1 MILLDTDHLS
11 LVKYADSDR
20 GRRLADRLRAL
31 PADAVVAVS
40 IITVEEQMRGWLAAI
55 AKERQA
61 RRQVRAY
68 AELIGLFEYFRKYTV
83 VPFDDRAAERFDDLR
98 AAKLRLGTMDLK
110 IAATALVNQATL
122 LSANRSHFGRVP
134 GLRIENWLD

>member
-1 MILLDTDHLS
+1 
-11 LVKYADSDR
+11 
-20 GRRLADRLRAL
+20 
-31 PADAVVAVS
+31 
-40 IITVEEQMRGWLAAI
+40 MRGWLATI
-55 AKERQA
+55 AKVRQA

-134 GLRIENWLD
+134 GLRIENWLDSTSPAASLAALRGYDHPIHRCTRSQNGLRPAYRSRSTCSSRAD